1 MRENGVALMPYHC
14 ADGWIYEAH
23 LESGDGRM
31 VSDDNAAAASQRQT
45 HRGLQQVSH
54 LAGSGIAHSDA
65 RPSGQLLKSA
75 H

>member
-1 MRENGVALMPYHC
+1 MGRHLLTGDEVF
-14 ADGWIYEAH
+14 
-23 LESGDGRM
+23 LESAAFM